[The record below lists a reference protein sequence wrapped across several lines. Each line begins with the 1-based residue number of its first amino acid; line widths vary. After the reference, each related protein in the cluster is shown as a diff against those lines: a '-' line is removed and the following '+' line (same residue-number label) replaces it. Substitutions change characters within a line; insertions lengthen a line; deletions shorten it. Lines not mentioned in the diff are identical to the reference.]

1 MSDRALPD
9 GLAAPAGGSVDL
21 LIVAAEHSG
30 DEHAARMVH
39 GLVARQPG
47 LKVCALGGP
56 RLAGAGAQLLRDL
69 TGQSALG
76 FAVIAKISY
85 YRALIASVVDWI
97 GRHKPRAV
105 CFVDSSGLNLRIAQ
119 GLFERGFSAKAG
131 GPTQAL
137 YYISPQIWASRAG
150 RRFEM
155 AKHLDGLASIFP
167 FEAAVYADTTLPVEF
182 VGHPFVAPDYAAP
195 VSYDPAGPVLLLPGS
210 RKGAVARIFPVLL
223 AGFKAWGGDRPAVV
237 LYPSDGIL
245 ATLQAELGQWPDL
258 MERVELRSVQEGRAA
273 TPPAAGAEPARIR
286 LRQGYDGQDGV
297 RALPQVP
304 VAASAVLTSSGTMS
318 MHCALAGIPGVVTY
332 RADPLTYLIGRMVV
346 KVEYLG
352 IANLLLKEPM
362 YPEYIQGAA
371 KAEVFARE
379 LKDCVENPAR
389 QARTSAQAAKLRAL
403 LNQPSNGSVVDWMAR
418 RLGV

>member
-1 MSDRALPD
+1 LSNLALQD
-9 GLAAPAGGSVDL
+9 GLPAPLHGSVDL

-30 DEHAARMVH
+30 DEHASRMVH
-39 GLVARQPG
+39 GLLAQNPS

-56 RLAGAGAQLLRDL
+56 RLAAAGAQLLRDL

-76 FAVIAKISY
+76 FAVIARISY
-85 YRALIASVVDWI
+85 YRALIAMIVSWV

-105 CFVDSSGLNLRIAQ
+105 CFVDSSGLNLRIAK
-119 GLFERGFSAKAG
+119 GLFEHGYSRKAG

-167 FEAAVYADTTLPVEF
+167 FEPAVYADTTLPVEF

-195 VSYDPAGPVLLLPGS
+195 VRYDPAGPILLLPGS
-210 RKGAVARIFPVLL
+210 RRGAVARIFPVLL
-223 AGFKAWGGDRPAVV
+223 DGYRAWGCQREAVV
-237 LYPSDGIL
+237 LYPSEEIL
-245 ATLQAELGQWPDL
+245 AVLQA
-258 MERVELRSVQEGRAA
+258 AH
-273 TPPAAGAEPARIR
+273 PPANVRLQRTAESSA
-286 LRQGYDGQDGV
+286 
-297 RALPQVP
+297 

-332 RADPLTYLIGRMVV
+332 RADPLTYLIGRLLV
-346 KVEYLG
+346 KVEHLG
-352 IANLLLKEPM
+352 IANLLLKEAM

-371 KAEVFARE
+371 KAGVFARE
-379 LKDCVENPAR
+379 LKDCLENPAR
-389 QARTSAQAAKLRAL
+389 RERTAAQAARLRAL
-403 LNQPSNGSVVDWMAR
+403 LAQPTAGSVVAWMQRHLA
-418 RLGV
+418 GV

>member
-1 MSDRALPD
+1 MSNLTLQD
-9 GLAAPAGGSVDL
+9 GLPAPAHGSVDL

-30 DEHAARMVH
+30 DEHAARLVR
-39 GLVARQPG
+39 GLLAQQPA
-47 LKVCALGGP
+47 LKVCALGGKH
-56 RLAGAGAQLLRDL
+56 LEAAGAQLLRDL

-85 YRALIASVVDWI
+85 YRALISTIVSWI

-105 CFVDSSGLNLRIAQ
+105 CFVDSSGLNLRIAK
-119 GLFERGFSAKAG
+119 GLFERGYSAKAG
-131 GPTQAL
+131 GPTKAL

-167 FEAAVYADTTLPVEF
+167 FEPTVYADTSLPVEF

-195 VSYDPAGPVLLLPGS
+195 VRYDPDGPILLLPGS
-210 RKGAVARIFPVLL
+210 RRGAVARIFPVLL
-223 AGFKAWGGDRPAVV
+223 EGYKAWGGKRPAVV
-237 LYPSDGIL
+237 LYPSDQIL
-245 ATLQAELGQWPDL
+245 GVLQAARPPAG
-258 MERVELRSVQEGRAA
+258 VELRRTGESAA
-273 TPPAAGAEPARIR
+273 
-286 LRQGYDGQDGV
+286 
-297 RALPQVP
+297 

-332 RADPLTYLIGRMVV
+332 RADPLTYVIGRLLV
-346 KVEYLG
+346 KVEHLG
-352 IANLLLKEPM
+352 IANLLLKEAM

-379 LKDCVENPAR
+379 LQDCLENPAR
-389 QARTSAQAAKLRAL
+389 RERTAAQARKLRDL
-403 LNQPSNGSVVDWMAR
+403 LSQPSQGSVVDWMGR
-418 RLGV
+418 HLGNL